1 MTTRRPT
8 SSTRGATPA
17 IITYPPRLNWRK
29 TLVAVPPSSFEPMA
43 STTVS
48 KSIFVASYMLR
59 SNFAPTKRTAET
71 PTNKSSAWTAPLFWA
86 LPPST
91 NSSTLTPRAKFG
103 IEFLK
108 NNAARLRE
116 GDLVDAVRE
125 LRA

>member
-1 MTTRRPT
+1 MQFRPF
-8 SSTRGATPA
+8 
-17 IITYPPRLNWRK
+17 
-29 TLVAVPPSSFEPMA
+29 LVLPMA

-91 NSSTLTPRAKFG
+91 SSSTLTPRAKLGSSSSNTMPHGFG
-103 IEFLK
+103 
-108 NNAARLRE
+108 
-116 GDLVDAVRE
+116 
-125 LRA
+125 RATS